1 MHIDSNSCHKFF
13 IKDFFSKLEQICRFL
28 WICSKLLKYSFTK
41 KSSFSAFYILIF
53 FLYIDILIL
62 WVSFYFNVQKNL
74 VAVLCMESSLQL
86 QRSCRTLRKILSH
99 CFWLFCLL
107 SSSFSSMNLFLCV
120 FSFSFALLL
129 SCVFRCVPWSD
140 FSEFRNRY
148 QRLV

>member
-62 WVSFYFNVQKNL
+62 WVSFYFNVPVELYAKFYPI
-74 VAVLCMESSLQL
+74 VFDCSVYSL
-86 QRSCRTLRKILSH
+86 LRFPQWI
-99 CFWLFCLL
+99 CF
-107 SSSFSSMNLFLCV
+107 CV
-120 FSFSFALLL
+120 CFRFRLPCYWVVSLD
-129 SCVFRCVPWSD
+129 VFRGLTFLSFGIGTNVWFKDCYDDTP
-140 FSEFRNRY
+140 
-148 QRLV
+148 

>member
-1 MHIDSNSCHKFF
+1 MYIDSNSCHKFF

-41 KSSFSAFYILIF
+41 KSSFSAFNILIF

-74 VAVLCMESSLQL
+74 VAVFCMESSLQL

-99 CFWLFCLL
+99 CFLVVLSTLF
-107 SSSFSSMNLFLCV
+107 FHFLNESVCVCV
-120 FSFSFALLL
+120 F
-129 SCVFRCVPWSD
+129 VFICLAIELW
-140 FSEFRNRY
+140 
-148 QRLV
+148 L